1 VTWPFSSKREKYW
14 KEGDKGYHF
23 LQKPTLSLFPPR
35 CVQSMILKYPR
46 ILVFSASVFG
56 EKRIYEI
63 FHCVACEKGRFQRR
77 SWGEIWAWIKPV
89 GLIQE

>member
-1 VTWPFSSKREKYW
+1 
-14 KEGDKGYHF
+14 
-23 LQKPTLSLFPPR
+23 
-35 CVQSMILKYPR
+35 MILKYPR